1 MSQQRWWTTPSV
13 RKWAWELWRYY
24 AWRPSYHL
32 TLTTAEATAY
42 VDMVNKQVVCNP
54 EYPYPPLDLQ
64 ASCRYLPKAVRDFQ
78 LEYLE
83 SLIAHEAGHTHHTG
97 TLPAGLLGQLV
108 NIIEDERMER
118 LMCLDFPK
126 LSRLFVMA
134 ADVDAAH
141 AISHSGRGGD
151 LIRGCL
157 LHRFTWH
164 HPTWR
169 FVPDGADAH
178 HWPEVRRILEAAW
191 LAPTYDEVIEAAKQ
205 ILALLGLPEVA
216 PKREDL
222 TVFLE
227 GDGLRLKAKDGKG
240 AASGDQAGA
249 DAGTSP
255 TKDKP
260 ESSEAENAGT
270 SQGEA
275 AEEQGDQTGPA
286 HMDEADSDEED
297 EGNGGTGSG
306 RGRGAAP
313 ERPTIE
319 EAETPA
325 AELMRLETE
334 GQARLLSGAIR
345 VKAEPERTQSSR
357 ERGRFRADRYL
368 TGSERPF
375 DLKVGQQRPAPT
387 HLRLAVDISAS
398 MDTAERMAHA
408 RRMAFICVRAAQL
421 AGVPVVAVAFDHQV
435 HPLVGPKTFAQTALN
450 AVAGMRPLG
459 DTALSPAL
467 RALWQHALPGKS
479 LTIILTDGQLAA
491 MDYRLCRE
499 LKEQHDGQV
508 VPILLH
514 PSEQIRTQY
523 EQTFGRCVR
532 MDDPAQLTD
541 HVVSFLR
548 GKLKRV

>member
-64 ASCRYLPKAVRDFQ
+64 ASCRYLPKSVRDFQ

-108 NIIEDERMER
+108 NIIEDERVER

-126 LSRLFVMA
+126 LRRLFVMA

-227 GDGLRLKAKDGKG
+227 GDGLRLKAKGGKN
-240 AASGDQAGA
+240 AASGDQA

-260 ESSEAENAGT
+260 ESSEAENAGGG
-270 SQGEA
+270 QGEA
-275 AEEQGDQTGPA
+275 AKEQGEQTGPA
-286 HMDEADSDEED
+286 HVDEADGDEED
-297 EGNGGTGSG
+297 EGNGGRGSG
-306 RGRGAAP
+306 RGMGAAP

-334 GQARLLSGAIR
+334 G
-345 VKAEPERTQSSR
+345 
-357 ERGRFRADRYL
+357 
-368 TGSERPF
+368 
-375 DLKVGQQRPAPT
+375 
-387 HLRLAVDISAS
+387 
-398 MDTAERMAHA
+398 
-408 RRMAFICVRAAQL
+408 
-421 AGVPVVAVAFDHQV
+421 
-435 HPLVGPKTFAQTALN
+435 
-450 AVAGMRPLG
+450 
-459 DTALSPAL
+459 
-467 RALWQHALPGKS
+467 
-479 LTIILTDGQLAA
+479 
-491 MDYRLCRE
+491 
-499 LKEQHDGQV
+499 
-508 VPILLH
+508 
-514 PSEQIRTQY
+514 
-523 EQTFGRCVR
+523 
-532 MDDPAQLTD
+532 
-541 HVVSFLR
+541 
-548 GKLKRV
+548 